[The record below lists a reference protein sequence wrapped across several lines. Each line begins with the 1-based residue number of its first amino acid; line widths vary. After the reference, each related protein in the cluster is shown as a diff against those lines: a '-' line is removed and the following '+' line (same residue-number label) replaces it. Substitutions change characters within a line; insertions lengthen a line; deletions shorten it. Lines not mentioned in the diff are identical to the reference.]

1 MGGQLIIMIKDLI
14 ETSSML
20 KQLVEDDEITIFEKL
35 QFLKFL
41 SKKSQKTFIKTLLIL
56 VICTNFADMLIN
68 LIMPRLFN
76 IQSYIPSI
84 IFDLALIILA
94 TINSICFTA
103 KQKLFLKT
111 IEKIRIHN
119 QQDREFK

>member
-1 MGGQLIIMIKDLI
+1 MIKDLI

-41 SKKSQKTFIKTLLIL
+41 SKKSQKTFIKTLFIL